1 MEKNRKKQKK
11 LFLIYRYTI
20 KQYMY
25 MYIKLTITI
34 VLQKQYMSSTG
45 DVTKPPPT
53 PSLFFP
59 PEKLAWYRSLFRG
72 KKRPRISLISLEFSP
87 RQ

>member
-20 KQYMY
+20 KQCMY

-45 DVTKPPPT
+45 DVT
-53 PSLFFP
+53 
-59 PEKLAWYRSLFRG
+59 
-72 KKRPRISLISLEFSP
+72 
-87 RQ
+87 

>member
-1 MEKNRKKQKK
+1 MEKNRKKIQKK

-45 DVTKPPPT
+45 DVT
-53 PSLFFP
+53 
-59 PEKLAWYRSLFRG
+59 
-72 KKRPRISLISLEFSP
+72 
-87 RQ
+87 

>member
-1 MEKNRKKQKK
+1 MEKNRKKLKK

-34 VLQKQYMSSTG
+34 VLQKQYMSSTD
-45 DVTKPPPT
+45 DVT
-53 PSLFFP
+53 
-59 PEKLAWYRSLFRG
+59 
-72 KKRPRISLISLEFSP
+72 
-87 RQ
+87 